1 MPLYK
6 FGPND
11 VYHNTIKAHPS
22 CSFFIYDEQ
31 VFYNNR
37 TSISGAHFEGH
48 SGIDKTGYI
57 NLYELN
63 IDRRHPDLTSSSEPQ
78 NLAIGSDGVT
88 YKVED
93 NGRIYAYTI
102 KQGDQ
107 SEAFKTITADRF
119 THTYQVGDVMTAS
132 YSMSASIAREFYP
145 VDHAGTISDYHRDES
160 PAARFQG
167 LYTTDGLPIE
177 EHVRILKTFA
187 TGSHIDALRTR
198 LDYNSIL
205 SDHYHYTASGAGVG
219 SHWDKSKQAVNLISI
234 PSIFYG
240 SGIKKGSVSLKYF
253 ISGTLVGELRDL
265 NNNGELIQV
274 EPSLPGTSQGS
285 GNVAGVVMYNE
296 GFMVLT
302 GSWTLAHS
310 GAAAI
315 TFNDIDIFGATV
327 SSVSP
332 SWLRFA
338 HGVSDARADGGP
350 SGFEADAAAPL
361 GKGTN
366 PSSSYLME
374 FLGTSYISTVS
385 MMAHAKRGELNWSNN
400 PSFISSSASSSYVS
414 PHADGY
420 RYYEKELKIKNIVS
434 SSYSQVT
441 GSFERTTYISK
452 VGIYDKDKNL
462 IAIASVANPVK
473 KTEDRDLTFK
483 LKLDI

>member
-31 VFYNNR
+31 VFYNNK
-37 TSISGAHFEGH
+37 TAISGAFVDGH
-48 SGIDKTGYI
+48 SGIGKTGYI

-63 IDRRHPDLTSSSEPQ
+63 IDRKKDTNTGEDESPLDT
-78 NLAIGSDGVT
+78 IGSDGVV

-93 NGRIYAYTI
+93 NGRIYAYTV
-102 KQGDQ
+102 KRSDQ
-107 SEAFKTITADRF
+107 SEAFKTITADQF
-119 THTYQVGDVMTAS
+119 TNTYQIGDVMSAS
-132 YSMSASIAREFYP
+132 YSMSASISREFYP
-145 VDHAGTISDYHRDES
+145 VNHSNTFSDFHAKEGNNTLGCMYTDEI
-160 PAARFQG
+160 
-167 LYTTDGLPIE
+167 LPIE

-187 TGSHIDALRTR
+187 SGSHIDALRTR

-205 SDHYHYTASGAGVG
+205 SDHYHYTASGADAG
-219 SHWDKSKQAVNLISI
+219 SHWDKSKQAVNLVSI

-253 ISGTLVGELRDL
+253 ISGTLVGELRDI
-265 NNNGELIQV
+265 NKNGELIQV
-274 EPSLPGTSQGS
+274 EPSQGLISQGS

-302 GSWTLAHS
+302 GSWTLGHL
-310 GAAAI
+310 GAGAP
-315 TFNDIDIFGATV
+315 TFNDRDVFGATV
-327 SSVSP
+327 SSVGP

-338 HGVSDARADGGP
+338 HGVG
-350 SGFEADAAAPL
+350 SGRGSAAESPF

-374 FLGTSYISTVS
+374 FLGTSHISTIS
-385 MMAHAKRGELNWSNN
+385 MMAHAKKGELNWSNN

-414 PHADGY
+414 PHVGGY
-420 RYYEKELKIKNIVS
+420 RYYERELEIKNIVS

-441 GSFERTTYISK
+441 GSYERTTYISK

-473 KTEDRDLTFK
+473 KTEERDLTFK

>member
-31 VFYNNR
+31 VFYNNK
-37 TSISGAHFEGH
+37 TAISGAFVDGH
-48 SGIDKTGYI
+48 SGIGKTGYI

-63 IDRRHPDLTSSSEPQ
+63 IDRKKDT
-78 NLAIGSDGVT
+78 NTGIYIGDTGEA

-93 NGRIYAYTI
+93 KGVIYPYTI

-107 SEAFKTITADRF
+107 SEAFKTISAVQF
-119 THTYQVGDVMTAS
+119 TNIYGIGDVMSGS
-132 YSMSASIAREFYP
+132 YSLSASIAREFYP
-145 VDHAGTISDYHRDES
+145 ANHSDTFSNFHAKGGNNTLGCIYTSD
-160 PAARFQG
+160 A
-167 LYTTDGLPIE
+167 LPIE

-187 TGSHIDALRTR
+187 SGSHIDALRTR

-205 SDHYHYTASGAGVG
+205 SDHYHYTASGADAG
-219 SHWDKSKQAVNLISI
+219 SHWDKSKQAVNLVSI

-265 NNNGELIQV
+265 NNNGELIQI
-274 EPSLPGTSQGS
+274 EPSQGSISQGS

-302 GSWTLAHS
+302 GSWTLGHL
-310 GAAAI
+310 GAGAP
-315 TFNDIDIFGATV
+315 TFNDRDVFGATV
-327 SSVSP
+327 SSVGP

-338 HGVSDARADGGP
+338 HGVN
-350 SGFEADAAAPL
+350 SGIGSVAESPL

-374 FLGTSYISTVS
+374 FLGTSHISTIS
-385 MMAHAKRGELNWSNN
+385 MMAHAKKGELNWSNN

-414 PHADGY
+414 PRAGGY